1 MRSLL
6 PHTRAPR
13 GRGVALLLASSLM
26 VGLVFGMATG
36 PPRTW
41 AQLAADGAESVTPAQ
56 LLQEAYQLSERA
68 ESIDD
73 YDRVIELC
81 EVGSDAPL
89 SAKLAEYAHQLL
101 SWSYNRR
108 GELLAQQGE
117 SQRAFTDFA
126 AAVELNPQRW
136 QAWHNRGVSHALAG
150 DYESAIDDLTQSIKL
165 QPKYGNAYFNR
176 AELLY
181 ELGQFERA
189 IADYDQALRLN
200 PNDAAALNSRGH
212 ARYRFGDLRSAVAD
226 YDRAIE
232 IEPGDAAA
240 HVNRGDAYI
249 LMGRFAR
256 AANDFNR
263 AIQLDPELARAHQS
277 AAWLKATCPDSR
289 FRNEASAL
297 ELAER
302 ARQLVGEDDYRYLDT
317 LAAAHANA
325 GRFDDAVKVQRQ
337 VVAIVPADDAQRF
350 QQRLMLYQ
358 SGQPYRLGGGSR
370 VATVPRR
377 GQSQTR

>member
-1 MRSLL
+1 ML
-6 PHTRAPR
+6 
-13 GRGVALLLASSLM
+13 
-26 VGLVFGMATG
+26 GLVFGLATG
-36 PPRTW
+36 PPRSW
-41 AQLAADGAESVTPAQ
+41 AQSGADSTAVATPAQ
-56 LLQEAYQLSERA
+56 LLQEAYKLSEQA
-68 ESIDD
+68 ETIDQ
-73 YDRVIELC
+73 YSQVIDLC
-81 EVGSDAPL
+81 EAGSDASL

-117 SQRAFTDFA
+117 SERAFADFA

-150 DYESAIDDLTQSIKL
+150 DYQSAIDDLTQSLKL
-165 QPKYGNAYFNR
+165 QPKYANAYFNR

-189 IADYDQALRLN
+189 ISDYDQALQLN

-212 ARYRFGDLRSAVAD
+212 AHYRFGDLSSAVAD

-240 HVNRGDAYI
+240 HVNRGDAFI

-263 AIQLDPELARAHQS
+263 AIQLDPDSARAHQS

-289 FRNEASAL
+289 FRNESSAL

-302 ARQLVGEDDYRYLDT
+302 ARQLVGEDDYHYLDT

-325 GRFDDAVKVQRQ
+325 GRFEEAVKVQRQ
-337 VVAIVPADDAQRF
+337 VVTLAPPDDADRF
-350 QQRLMLYQ
+350 EERLTLYQ
-358 SGQPYRLGGGSR
+358 SGTPYRLGGGSR
-370 VATVPRR
+370 VATAPRR
-377 GQSQTR
+377 GQSQVR